1 MCISPFQ
8 VKMVIIIVNLIKYLE
23 INELF
28 VNEYFS
34 LNINLIDIKW

>member
-34 LNINLIDIKW
+34 LNINLIDIK